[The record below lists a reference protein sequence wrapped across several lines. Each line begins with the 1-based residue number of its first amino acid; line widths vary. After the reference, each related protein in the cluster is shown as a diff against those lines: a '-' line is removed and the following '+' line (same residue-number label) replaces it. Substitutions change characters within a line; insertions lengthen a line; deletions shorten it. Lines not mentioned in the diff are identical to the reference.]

1 MPFLFAPPAQP
12 VIPVQDERY
21 EFFPVRR
28 VFCVAGSYA
37 KAGTPGAKPQLHIF
51 MKPADAVVP
60 IGPNDVFD
68 MAVEEDEEPLMP
80 EVELV
85 ACLSKGGRAMSLEEA
100 ADAVWGW
107 CVGIDFT
114 KPELRARLAAAGSS
128 WERAKAFEGSAP
140 VSYVRPDYR
149 SPMPAPADLYLYVGN
164 ERRQHG
170 STGEMTWSAA
180 EIIAEISKTWTLQPG
195 DVVFTGT
202 PAGARPVKRGDLIL
216 AGVNGVGSLRVQ
228 IH

>member
-1 MPFLFAPPAQP
+1 M
-12 VIPVQDERY
+12 
-21 EFFPVRR
+21 RR

-100 ADAVWGW
+100 ARAGR
-107 CVGIDFT
+107 
-114 KPELRARLAAAGSS
+114 ELAERESLPLSEAARRVAAMTG
-128 WERAKAFEGSAP
+128 
-140 VSYVRPDYR
+140 YR
-149 SPMPAPADLYLYVGN
+149 KSELYQAMLHPQD
-164 ERRQHG
+164 E
-170 STGEMTWSAA
+170 A
-180 EIIAEISKTWTLQPG
+180 
-195 DVVFTGT
+195 
-202 PAGARPVKRGDLIL
+202 
-216 AGVNGVGSLRVQ
+216 
-228 IH
+228 

>member
-1 MPFLFAPPAQP
+1 MALYRERYTRNFARPDEKPRRGGEPGRGDGERRTNSAPPFRIKLLVVMEEELHELGIA
-12 VIPVQDERY
+12 
-21 EFFPVRR
+21 VR
-28 VFCVAGSYA
+28 
-37 KAGTPGAKPQLHIF
+37 P
-51 MKPADAVVP
+51 
-60 IGPNDVFD
+60 
-68 MAVEEDEEPLMP
+68 P
-80 EVELV
+80 EVL
-85 ACLSKGGRAMSLEEA
+85 GR
-100 ADAVWGW
+100 
-107 CVGIDFT
+107 I
-114 KPELRARLAAAGSS
+114 
-128 WERAKAFEGSAP
+128 ERAKAFEGSAP